1 MDQTIPN
8 CASKF
13 LIKTEVNK
21 VISPFV
27 SICSGG
33 PQRPKRPRPRDE
45 NRRDEVVHPE
55 GGDGENQGR
64 GADRGPARRRRERG
78 RVAAGGRVAE
88 RAGHPTVGQFIIGEY
103 SLTFQRNSYFEM
115 YTLQDHPS
123 SDSFYDSDFADGE
136 TTTTPQ
142 VDKQQD
148 KDSEGSQ
155 QDQFENAAEVDGEWG
170 RQRTRSYTL
179 CLAWYRCTQL
189 QANVCSCR
197 FSRFLVRLAIHQH
210 RDESRQKDT
219 VLSLESLFLVRSYFG
234 IMLLWVIIVRP
245 QIISN
250 TTTRYHIRSAI
261 NCFFQSFRVGF
272 LLNLDILAM
281 LEQERQRIEQLTAG
295 WDDPTQV
302 DWGTEELAETTETA
316 IQRQESTPSI
326 PLLKCTALYSY
337 TVKHR
342 RFLYKKTD
350 ENRFLLSGAK
360 SRRADDRRER
370 TAGGGGRRRRRRV
383 VEGAELQGRRGLRT
397 AQLSRRGARTN
408 GVHSGTGQPDI
419 ILVRGLHRRQRRG
432 ASGAVGNESIAG
444 TSFGD
449 ISGTYGPA
457 PPPFSHCPNRSR
469 TRFPKRPPFRT
480 AAPSTTTTAK
490 AEKSSLSRRARS
502 SKF

>member
-78 RVAAGGRVAE
+78 RVAAGGRIAE

-337 TVKHR
+337 TAQNPDELTIVENEQLEVVGEGDGDGWLR
-342 RFLYKKTD
+342 ARNYKGEEGYVPHNYLD
-350 ENRFLLSGAK
+350 VE
-360 SRRADDRRER
+360 REQ
-370 TAGGGGRRRRRRV
+370 TASTPGLVNQISFSSVDYTVDNEEEPQVPSETNQSPEQVSVISV
-383 VEGAELQGRRGLRT
+383 V
-397 AQLSRRGARTN
+397 
-408 GVHSGTGQPDI
+408 
-419 ILVRGLHRRQRRG
+419 
-432 ASGAVGNESIAG
+432 SIARRLHH
-444 TSFGD
+444 F
-449 ISGTYGPA
+449 
-457 PPPFSHCPNRSR
+457 HNCPNRSR

-490 AEKSSLSRRARS
+490 AEKSSLSKRVRS

>member
-179 CLAWYRCTQL
+179 CLAWYRCAQL

-234 IMLLWVIIVRP
+234 IMLLKAMG
-245 QIISN
+245 N
-250 TTTRYHIRSAI
+250 YCTTTNNFKYDDSLPHSFCHKLLFSIFPSQFSPESRHFSHARARKTTHRTVDGRLGRSHSSRLGYRRTSRNDRDGHPTTRIHPFHPPAQMHSALLVHGKTPAI
-261 NCFFQSFRVGF
+261 S
-272 LLNLDILAM
+272 
-281 LEQERQRIEQLTAG
+281 
-295 WDDPTQV
+295 
-302 DWGTEELAETTETA
+302 
-316 IQRQESTPSI
+316 
-326 PLLKCTALYSY
+326 
-337 TVKHR
+337 VK
-342 RFLYKKTD
+342 
-350 ENRFLLSGAK
+350 ENR
-360 SRRADDRRER
+360 RE
-370 TAGGGGRRRRRRV
+370 
-383 VEGAELQGRRGLRT
+383 Q
-397 AQLSRRGARTN
+397 
-408 GVHSGTGQPDI
+408 I
-419 ILVRGLHRRQRRG
+419 
-432 ASGAVGNESIAG
+432 
-444 TSFGD
+444 
-449 ISGTYGPA
+449 
-457 PPPFSHCPNRSR
+457 
-469 TRFPKRPPFRT
+469 PPFRRKIPT
-480 AAPSTTTTAK
+480 S
-490 AEKSSLSRRARS
+490 
-502 SKF
+502 